1 MKELSHILFNSIS
14 NDVNNER
21 VLNTIKQNLAEYYFR
36 NITFSE
42 CLSKTSPLIADL
54 IIKYGTKENQPK
66 SAYDTFLVIA
76 INYFTMLHID
86 IYTGFYAINKDFT
99 YKQVTNLVEEALKE
113 VDKNGGFKAHRY
125 KYILQKSRD
134 FTKEMVDVYYREGTY
149 GCHEFVISSIYSIL
163 LSVNMKKTV
172 GRDQIENIIHTIQAD
187 KLFIEK
193 YHYG

>member
-1 MKELSHILFNSIS
+1 MKGLSHILFNSIS

-42 CLSKTSPLIADL
+42 CLSKTSPMTADL
-54 IIKYGTKENQPK
+54 IIKYGAEENQPK
-66 SAYDTFLVIA
+66 SGYDTILFIVT
-76 INYFTMLHID
+76 NYYTMLHID
-86 IYTGFYAINKDFT
+86 MYTGFYAINKNYT
-99 YKQVTNLVEEALKE
+99 YNHVTILVEEALKE
-113 VDKNGGFKAHRY
+113 IDNNGGFKTHRY

-134 FTKEMVDVYYREGTY
+134 FTKEMVEVYYRVGTY
-149 GCHEFVISSIYSIL
+149 GCHDFVVSSIYSIL

-172 GRDQIENIIHTIQAD
+172 GRDQIENIIHTIQAE